1 MKRSLL
7 ISAFE
12 PFDDEP
18 VNPSALAVERLPESI
33 DGVKIE
39 KIILPTAFGESLTR
53 LLEAVERFRPEA
65 VLCVGQAGGRAE
77 ITPERVAIN
86 LIDARIA
93 DNQGNQPIDEAI
105 EPAGESAY
113 FSTLPVKAMVAAL
126 KEKDIPASLSNTAG
140 TFVCNY
146 IMYGLLHHLQSL
158 EGVRGGFVHVPFIPE
173 QLERHP
179 NAPSLALETITLA
192 LEICLRT
199 IVHQRVDTKQ
209 SEGAES

>member
-53 LLEAVERFRPEA
+53 LLEAVERFCPEA

-199 IVHQRVDTKQ
+199 IVHRRVDTKQ